1 MDQHVADIALEEL
14 KEKRTRLARKL
25 VQLHGAEYD
34 EKQLKSDLYN
44 AFIQHHRNRFPQ
56 IGLVRI
62 HEHFLKERQ
71 ALGRQ
76 AIVDV
81 VKNELYSALGHPNSK
96 YWEQIDLQSAID
108 VCCYRRYIPS
118 KKKREISPVII
129 MNDITKRLESQLNIE
144 THASQDL
151 ADGGEGPSS
160 TTTNAQD
167 NVSIFAPGTV
177 HYMSTSEEIHSEEG
191 W

>member
-14 KEKRTRLARKL
+14 KEKRSRLARKL

-34 EKQLKSDLYN
+34 EKQLKADLYN
-44 AFIQHHRNRFPQ
+44 AFIQHHRNRYPQ
-56 IGLVRI
+56 IGLSRI
-62 HEHFLKERQ
+62 HEHFLNERQ

-76 AIVDV
+76 VFIEKISFFIKNIKAIVDV

-118 KKKREISPVII
+118 KKKRGIYT
-129 MNDITKRLESQLNIE
+129 D
-144 THASQDL
+144 
-151 ADGGEGPSS
+151 
-160 TTTNAQD
+160 
-167 NVSIFAPGTV
+167 F
-177 HYMSTSEEIHSEEG
+177 
-191 W
+191 

>member
-14 KEKRTRLARKL
+14 KEKRSRLARKL

-34 EKQLKSDLYN
+34 EKQLKADLYN
-44 AFIQHHRNRFPQ
+44 AFIQHHRNRYPQ
-56 IGLVRI
+56 IGLSRI
-62 HEHFLKERQ
+62 HEHFLNERQ

-144 THASQDL
+144 TQASQDL
-151 ADGGEGPSS
+151 ADGGEGTSS
-160 TTTNAQD
+160 TSTHAQD
-167 NVSIFAPGTV
+167 KVSIFESGTV
-177 HYMSTSEEIHSEEG
+177 HYMSTNEEIHSEEG

>member
-76 AIVDV
+76 VFNKKFPFFI
-81 VKNELYSALGHPNSK
+81 KILRPLLTSSK
-96 YWEQIDLQSAID
+96 MN
-108 VCCYRRYIPS
+108 YI
-118 KKKREISPVII
+118 
-129 MNDITKRLESQLNIE
+129 LL
-144 THASQDL
+144 
-151 ADGGEGPSS
+151 
-160 TTTNAQD
+160 
-167 NVSIFAPGTV
+167 
-177 HYMSTSEEIHSEEG
+177 
-191 W
+191 